1 MTRTLLSRLL
11 FWPSAALVVA
21 ASLHGCASE
30 RGPVGRTYQNIVA
43 RDNAYFL
50 AREKMRTVEE
60 DLNKARLNDY
70 NRVLP
75 LFPTIDSLT
84 AVRLAPDMEDII
96 KKTSIPIQYHPGS
109 DWTDDSYILVGKA
122 RYYKRE
128 LEDAIKTFKYVNTTS
143 KDPHARHEALI
154 WLMRSFLALKEY
166 ESASAVSDI
175 LDKEVGTESNAKA
188 LFLTR
193 AEYYL
198 RTDNQPLA
206 IANLEKALPYITPK
220 NEQSRTRYVLA
231 QLYQAQGNDKK
242 AYAQLNQILKRN
254 PPYELD
260 FYSKLMLGQV
270 SDLNQNDR
278 ARLDKYFAKLLKDTK
293 NKEYGDKIYYEMAR
307 LEYRQQRYPEALKLL
322 QKSARATGSTQAQ
335 KSYTYLLAG
344 RINYENLQKYR
355 PAAAYYDS
363 TVQNLSRESPDYAA
377 IAERSAILQEFA
389 KQLTIVDTQ
398 DSLQA
403 LAKLDT
409 ATLRTRL
416 LSYAEAELAAKAAEE
431 KRLADQRERESR
443 RQTATGVSSVRSGN
457 PDIDPFAF
465 ANANTGAQWYFD
477 NPTSLSTA
485 RSEFVRRWGD
495 RPLQDNWRI
504 TSTASTSP
512 ATARGGNVPI
522 TVAGSDA
529 TQVNAPGTAAAA
541 LNPAQQAATLAA
553 QYRQNIPLTAEL
565 LAASSQQIEEALF
578 ALGSIYGQQLREP
591 AKAAETYETLLTRFP
606 TSKHAP
612 EVYYSLFLLY
622 KEAGSTKA
630 DEYAQRLRQEF
641 PTSSYARLVAD
652 PEYLRRMSVANAG
665 VSVQLDSA
673 FAFYKQQEFKKAGR
687 VLTRTRKLYPESDYN
702 DRVAYLGV
710 LLALRTQ
717 PPATTKAQVA
727 RFVKEYP
734 NSPLVTDAQSLL
746 ETFARYEQ
754 GSLPG
759 ALASTD
765 KPRVSYFRPGEVDNR
780 MRIFYGANESPVVVP
795 KPAVPAPVEAATP
808 AAPTPAAPASATPA
822 PSPDKTPATTP
833 PAVAEPVAAAVPA
846 PATATPGGPD
856 PAPTA
861 PVSPYAA
868 NLSANHA
875 VVLVIAKDAPLL
887 ATLPT
892 QLTAYN
898 NRYYR
903 AANLQV
909 QQQPLGDGF
918 VAVVVQSLAGSKVAQ
933 SYALK
938 LRGPQ
943 GPLGRLRG
951 VGYQSLIVGI
961 ENLPV
966 LLQRQNVAEYEQFYQ
981 QAYRP

>member
-11 FWPSAALVVA
+11 FWPLVALVLA
-21 ASLHGCASE
+21 AGLAGCASE
-30 RGPVGRTYQNIVA
+30 RGPVGRAYQNVVA

-50 AREKMRTVEE
+50 AREKMRTVEA
-60 DLNKARLNDY
+60 DLDKGRLNDY

-84 AVRLAPDMEDII
+84 AVKLAGDMEDII

-128 LEDAIKTFKYVNTTS
+128 LEDAVKTFKYVNTTS

-154 WLMRSFLALKEY
+154 WLMRTFLVLKEY

-175 LDKEVGTESNAKA
+175 LDKEQGTERNARA
-188 LFLTR
+188 LFMTR
-193 AEYYL
+193 AEYHL
-198 RTDNQPLA
+198 RTDNPMLA
-206 IANLEKALPYITPK
+206 IENLEKALPYITPK

-231 QLYQAQGNDKK
+231 QLYQEQGDDKK

-322 QKSARATGSTQAQ
+322 EKSARVGGGNQAQ

-355 PAAAYYDS
+355 AAAAYYDS
-363 TVQNLSRESPDYAA
+363 TVQNLSRESPQYAA
-377 IAERSAILQEFA
+377 IAERSTILQDFA
-389 KQLTIVDTQ
+389 KQLTIVETQ

-403 LAKLDT
+403 LARLDT
-409 ATLRTRL
+409 AALRVRL
-416 LSYAEAELAAKAAEE
+416 TAYAEAELAAKAAEE
-431 KRLADQRERESR
+431 KRLAAQRERDDR
-443 RQTATGVSSVRSGN
+443 RQTGTGISNVRSGN

-465 ANANTGAQWYFD
+465 ANSNTGAQWYFD

-495 RPLQDNWRI
+495 RPLQDNWRV
-504 TSTASTSP
+504 TSVASASP
-512 ATARGGNVPI
+512 AAARGGNVP
-522 TVAGSDA
+522 VSLAGNDA
-529 TQVNAPGTAAAA
+529 TQVNAESAAAAA
-541 LNPAQQAATLAA
+541 LSPAQQVATLVA
-553 QYRQNIPLTAEL
+553 QYRQSIPLSSEQL
-565 LAASSQQIEEALF
+565 EASNQLTEEALF
-578 ALGSIYGQQLREP
+578 SLGGIYGQQLREP
-591 AKAAETYETLLTRFP
+591 ARAAETYEKLLARFP
-606 TSKHAP
+606 GGKHTP
-612 EVYYSLFLLY
+612 EVYYSLFLQY
-622 KEAGSTKA
+622 QAAGDAKA
-630 DEYAQRLRQEF
+630 EQYAQRLRQEY

-652 PEYLRRMSVANAG
+652 PEFLRRMSVANAG

-673 FAFYKQQEFKKAGR
+673 FALYKKQEFKKTAK
-687 VLTRTRKLYPESDYN
+687 VLERTRKLYPESDYN
-702 DRVAYLGV
+702 DRIAYLGV

-717 PPATTKAQVA
+717 SPATTKAQVA
-727 RFVKEYP
+727 KFVKDYP
-734 NSPLVTDAQSLL
+734 NSALNTDAQTLL
-746 ETFARYEQ
+746 ATFDRYEQ

-759 ALASTD
+759 ALASTE

-795 KPAVPAPVEAATP
+795 KPAAPAAASTAPAAAAQTTPAPAPDKNPAAASPTVATP
-808 AAPTPAAPASATPA
+808 AEPAPT
-822 PSPDKTPATTP
+822 
-833 PAVAEPVAAAVPA
+833 VPA

-856 PAPTA
+856 LAPAA
-861 PVSPYAA
+861 PAAPYAT

-875 VVLVIAKDAPLL
+875 VVLVVAKDAPLL
-887 ATLPT
+887 ATLPA
-892 QLTAYN
+892 QLATYHG
-898 NRYYR
+898 RYFR
-903 AANLQV
+903 ASNLQV
-909 QQQPLGDGF
+909 QQQPLGDSL
-918 VAVVVQSLAGSKVAQ
+918 VAVVVQSLAGAKVAQ

-943 GPLGRLRG
+943 SPLGRLRG
-951 VGYQSLIVGI
+951 VGYQTLVVGI